1 MTDCKWIIM
10 EVLKLIKRNAAYS
23 VRASPAECRTRLAD
37 SGKMML
43 KLLTAVTYQWGII

>member
-1 MTDCKWIIM
+1 MDYNRGAEADKKNYYIYI
-10 EVLKLIKRNAAYS
+10 YS